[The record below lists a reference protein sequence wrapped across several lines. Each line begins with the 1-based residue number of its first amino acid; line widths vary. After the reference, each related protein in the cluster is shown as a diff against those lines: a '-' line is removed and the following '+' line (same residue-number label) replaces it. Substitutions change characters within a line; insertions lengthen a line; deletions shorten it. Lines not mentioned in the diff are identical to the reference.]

1 MEVVHSMSSIARIK
15 QQKRSIINQHAKPD
29 NRKGFTQVLTTLVP
43 LSALWW
49 VAVQSA
55 DVSYWLTGGVI
66 LLMSLFLVRV
76 FVLMHDC
83 GHGSL
88 FRTAALNRSFGF
100 GFGVMAGIS
109 QYVWSRHHA
118 FHHAT
123 NGNWAKYRGPLAI
136 VTVDEYEAL
145 TDKQRRN
152 YERARSTWLAPV
164 AGFLYL
170 IFNPRVTWLKG
181 SVGLVGHVIKK
192 KIAQPRISIRAHA
205 TDFATPYCGSAREY
219 WHMFWSNMVL
229 LSVWVLMCCAIGPAL
244 FFAVYLTSVSLAGGA
259 GIALF
264 TVQHNFEHAYA
275 SGNEGWDCD
284 TAAIRGSSFL
294 ILPRWLNWFTA
305 NIAHHHVHHLSAR
318 IPNYRLLKCH
328 KEYEHLFSDV
338 TRVKLSQVPKAL
350 KCILWDTRLRR
361 IISIAEYEQQNR
373 QASFG

>member
-1 MEVVHSMSSIARIK
+1 MVHSMSSIASIK
-15 QQKRSIINQHAKPD
+15 RQKRSIINQYAKPA
-29 NRKGFTQVLTTLVP
+29 NRRGFTQVVTTLVP

-49 VAVQSA
+49 LAVEST
-55 DVSYWLTGGVI
+55 DVSYWLTAGVT

-88 FRTAALNRSFGF
+88 FRTPALNKSFGF
-100 GFGVMAGIS
+100 GFGVMAGIA

-118 FHHAT
+118 YHHAT

-152 YERARSTWLAPV
+152 YERARSTWLAPL
-164 AGFLYL
+164 AGFVYL
-170 IFNPRVTWLKG
+170 ILNPRMTFLKG
-181 SVGLVGHVIKK
+181 SVSLVGHVIKQ
-192 KIAQPRISIRAHA
+192 KIAQPSISIKAHA
-205 TDFATPYCGSAREY
+205 TSFVTPYWASAQEY
-219 WHMFWSNMVL
+219 WHMFWSNVAL
-229 LSVWVLMCCAIGPAL
+229 LCVWVLMSWAIGPAL
-244 FFAVYLTSVSLAGGA
+244 FLTVYLISVSLAGGI

-275 SGNEGWDCD
+275 SGDEGWDRD

-294 ILPRWLNWFTA
+294 ILPGWLNWFTA
-305 NIAHHHVHHLSAR
+305 NIAHHHIHHLSAS

-328 KEYEHLFSDV
+328 KEYEHFFSEV

-350 KCILWDTRLRR
+350 KCILWDTRMHR

-373 QASFG
+373 QPSFG

>member
-1 MEVVHSMSSIARIK
+1 MSSIARIK

-29 NRKGFTQVLTTLVP
+29 NRRGFTQVLTTLVP

-49 VAVQSA
+49 VAVQSV
-55 DVSYWLTGGVI
+55 DVSYGLTAGVT

-88 FRTAALNRSFGF
+88 FRTATLNRSFGF
-100 GFGVMAGIS
+100 AFGVVAGIS

-118 FHHAT
+118 YHHAT

-152 YERARSTWLAPV
+152 YERARSTRLAPV
-164 AGFLYL
+164 AGFVYL
-170 IFNPRVTWLKG
+170 IFNPRVTFLKG
-181 SVGLVGHVIKK
+181 SVSLVNHVIKRK
-192 KIAQPRISIRAHA
+192 LAEPRISMKAHA
-205 TDFATPYCGSAREY
+205 ADFATPHWASAKEY
-219 WHMFWSNMVL
+219 WHMFWSNMAL
-229 LSVWVLMCCAIGPAL
+229 LAVWVLMSWAVGPAL
-244 FFAVYLTSVSLAGGA
+244 FFTVYLISVSLAGGA

-275 SGNEGWDCD
+275 SGDEGWDRD
-284 TAAIRGSSFL
+284 AAAIRGSSFL
-294 ILPRWLNWFTA
+294 ILPRWLDWFTA
-305 NIAHHHVHHLSAR
+305 NIGHHHVHHLSAR
-318 IPNYRLLKCH
+318 IPNYGLLKCH
-328 KEYEHLFSDV
+328 KQYEELFADV

-361 IISIAEYEQQNR
+361 IISIAEYEQQSR
-373 QASFG
+373 QASLG